1 MLGPTCVLDAYA
13 HVALFLLLSAHVAP
27 AAAPVAA
34 AAAVP

>member
-13 HVALFLLLSAHVAP
+13 YVAPSFLLT
-27 AAAPVAA
+27 APVAA